1 MDVHGFRMRMQLGSV
16 FVSFFSFFSFF
27 FCPLSE
33 FSAAGE
39 FILSYWQKLEWFL
52 SYLITKY
59 EFFFCRN
66 HHILH
71 QVLTIGSQQYGKM
84 LKFSYFHVLAKFDSV
99 VLWT

>member
-1 MDVHGFRMRMQLGSV
+1 MQLGSV
-16 FVSFFSFFSFF
+16 FLSFFLFF
-27 FCPLSE
+27 FPLSE

-59 EFFFCRN
+59 EFLFCRN

-84 LKFSYFHVLAKFDSV
+84 LKFSYFHNLAKFDSV
-99 VLWT
+99 VLWI